1 MNMGKILARF
11 LKWMYTKVYRW
22 NVRRKWRNEVNY
34 RPNVNGGENQDLDE
48 VHALL
53 DRVSSELPNEVEED
67 LLKFRNARLE
77 DIGFLP
83 MEEALTM
90 YAYNDPAEV
99 KGRLHEM
106 LAEIPQSIFSHEG
119 APMGTSLMAL
129 GTTDNFLSEV
139 LASIGDRNDQE
150 RFIVSFSYLCN
161 RAYCVRTIDLSDI
174 DALNEESR
182 TVFGRLNIAVEYLSG
197 GNVEAASLI
206 VRHLHLVELHRVGAS
221 LCEKQ
226 GRQARWILRTL
237 GHGEAR
243 HLFDAP
249 FDEILSANAR
259 MHPEFP
265 EMLADST
272 SLLIRPYK
280 NLNEVREVELLLRKA
295 RLVTDFLSEVF
306 GLKATVRANLPSL
319 I

>member
-1 MNMGKILARF
+1 
-11 LKWMYTKVYRW
+11 
-22 NVRRKWRNEVNY
+22 
-34 RPNVNGGENQDLDE
+34 
-48 VHALL
+48 
-53 DRVSSELPNEVEED
+53 
-67 LLKFRNARLE
+67 
-77 DIGFLP
+77 
-83 MEEALTM
+83 
-90 YAYNDPAEV
+90 
-99 KGRLHEM
+99 
-106 LAEIPQSIFSHEG
+106 
-119 APMGTSLMAL
+119 MGTSLMAL

-139 LASIGDRNDQE
+139 LASIGDRNEQE
-150 RFIVSFSYLCN
+150 RFITSFSYLCN

-197 GNVEAASLI
+197 GNLESASLI
-206 VRHLHLVELHRVGAS
+206 VRHLHLVELHRVGSS

-280 NLNEVREVELLLRKA
+280 NLNEVREVEVLLRKA
-295 RLVTDFLSEVF
+295 RVVTDFLSEVF
-306 GLKATVRANLPSL
+306 GLKATGTSEPSVIDLENEVVAPDIRLSSLWLTAMVHYGSGAPVGLTPLNAGDAKSWVQSVLAGSKREDAVRLLENKSKSMLDHLEAEDPALLDAMTSVVVGPSTRRLVDNLYGVDPENYDMAVISDLFL
-319 I
+319 IA